1 MKLKTLTPVKKVN
14 ISFVRLG
21 EPTEYLCL
29 ENTTLKEVE
38 RACRDA
44 IVLQE
49 VDPFFKGLSTRIN
62 IREAV
67 KGINGKS
74 KSISFKGLSPTQ
86 TKLAVSK
93 YILSQS

>member
-1 MKLKTLTPVKKVN
+1 MKIKTLTPVKKVN

-49 VDPFFKGLSTRIN
+49 VNPFFKGLSTRIN

-67 KGINGKS
+67 KGVNGKS
-74 KSISFKGLSPTQ
+74 KSISFKGLSPAK
-86 TKLAVSK
+86 TKDVIASFIK
-93 YILSQS
+93 SQN